1 MSSHLPLYAVD
12 KMEVKFALKVA
23 SVVKV
28 DKVAKFLGVSRNAVV
43 QMFVDAKLDEE
54 GVMLTK
60 ADIKRVEEIMDAN
73 REKRRILRERKGV
86 KE

>member
-54 GVMLTK
+54 GVILTK
-60 ADIKRVEEIMDAN
+60 ADLERIEEIMAAN
-73 REKRRILRERKGV
+73 RSKRAALKARKGV
-86 KE
+86 K